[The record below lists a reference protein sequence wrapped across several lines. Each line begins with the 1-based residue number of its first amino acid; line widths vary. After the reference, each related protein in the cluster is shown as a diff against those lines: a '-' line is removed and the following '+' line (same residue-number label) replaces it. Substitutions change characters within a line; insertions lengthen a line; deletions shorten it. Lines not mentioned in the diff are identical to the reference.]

1 VVSHSSA
8 NVELHALAYVTTEV
22 TWLRCL
28 QDDFGVSLFSSTHV
42 HCDSTGAISIVQAR
56 IY

>member
-8 NVELHALAYVTTEV
+8 KAELHALAYVTTEV